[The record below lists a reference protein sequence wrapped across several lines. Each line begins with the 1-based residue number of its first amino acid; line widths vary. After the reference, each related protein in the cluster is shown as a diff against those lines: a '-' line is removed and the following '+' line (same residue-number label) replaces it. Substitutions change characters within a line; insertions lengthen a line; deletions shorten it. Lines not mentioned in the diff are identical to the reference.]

1 MKARAKKRARPRVTK
16 RGRANGTDE
25 EQEAPMPAPAGRPGT
40 GPYLTGGDVDAD
52 WSRADSVGEEAVG
65 GSVATPDQDVVDEI
79 GRALGVEQA
88 SDAEV
93 VTSDEILHRRDRFRW
108 HLERDAET
116 RARETETRDAE
127 TREE

>member
-1 MKARAKKRARPRVTK
+1 MKARRKKRARPRVTK
-16 RGRANGTDE
+16 RRPAKGTGEDR
-25 EQEAPMPAPAGRPGT
+25 EAPMPAPAGRRGT
-40 GPYLTGGDVDAD
+40 GPLLTGGDVDAD

-79 GRALGVEQA
+79 GRALGVEQP

-93 VTSDEILHRRDRFRW
+93 VSSDEILHRRDRFRW

-116 RARETETRDAE
+116 RAR
-127 TREE
+127 REEDRS